1 MTEKSVSRRKGRLE
15 YETISIGRVTYT
27 LKYTTGLPII
37 DQAEFEE
44 LVEDVRQRGILVP
57 IVIDEFGN
65 VVDGGHRLKAAR
77 LLGLTSVP
85 TIVASG
91 LTEEGKWAVAND
103 LNVHRRQLS
112 PEQIK
117 KIVAEHKQNVP
128 TQVITLRQQ
137 GKSLRQISD
146 ELGISHES
154 ARKKLEQASVNE
166 LTVALPDTVIGKDGK
181 KRRARNGPKLC
192 TTIFTSTA
200 QETERAIQACQGAGD
215 QLPNKSITLKRAERI
230 VREKTNENLRQK
242 EYEDYRSGQTTL
254 LCGDFR
260 DRCSDISDASL
271 DVIFTDPPY
280 AKDALFLWNDLGE
293 LAAKKLKPG
302 GLLVSYSGVL
312 YLPEIHQMLG
322 QHLKYL
328 WTAAVMHTGGKKLI
342 PAVRVHQAW
351 KPILI
356 YYKPPLSKYWKPFV
370 DIVTGGRNKE
380 HHAWEQAVD
389 EAVHYVRALCPAG
402 GTVLDPMMGSGTTV
416 VAGLQSGLGLNCI
429 GIEVDKAAFATAEKR
444 AEEVATVLSQKKKPA

>member
-1 MTEKSVSRRKGRLE
+1 MIEKSISREKGRLE
-15 YETISIGRVTYT
+15 YEMLIIGRVSYK
-27 LKYTTGLPII
+27 LQYTTGLPRIE
-37 DQAEFEE
+37 QGKFEE
-44 LVEDVRQRGILVP
+44 LVEDVRQRGIVVP

-65 VVDGGHRLKAAR
+65 VIDGAHRIRAAH
-77 LLGLTSVP
+77 LLGLKAVP
-85 TIVASG
+85 TIVVSG
-91 LTEEGKWAVAND
+91 LTEEGKWAVAQD
-103 LNVHRRQLS
+103 LNVHRRQLT
-112 PEQIK
+112 PEQVK
-117 KIVAEHKQNVP
+117 KIVAEHKKTVP
-128 TQVITLRQQ
+128 TQVIKLRKE

-154 ARKKLEQASVNE
+154 VRKNLTEANAKE
-166 LTVALPDTVIGKDGK
+166 LTVELPSTVIGKDGR
-181 KRRARNGPKLC
+181 KRQAKSKPKSL
-192 TTIFTSTA
+192 TTIFTSTGH
-200 QETERAIQACQGAGD
+200 ETERAIRACQEAGD
-215 QLPNKSITLKRAERI
+215 QLPTKNIPLKRAERI
-230 VREKTNENLRQK
+230 VREKTTEDLRRK
-242 EYEDYRSGQTTL
+242 NYDDHREGQTTL
-254 LCGDFR
+254 LCGDFK
-260 DRCSDISDASL
+260 DRCSDIPDSSI

-280 AKDALFLWNDLGE
+280 EKAALPLWNDLGE

-356 YYKPPLSKYWKPFV
+356 YYKPPLKQYWKPFTDV
-370 DIVTGGRNKE
+370 VSGGRNKE

-402 GTVLDPMMGSGTTV
+402 GTLLDPMMGSGTTV

-444 AEEVATVLSQKKKPA
+444 VQEMVETLAGRKVSA